1 MELGQLDIL
10 NEKFLIATADEEDNL
25 AMKYLNHVQSL
36 LEKEVVKPDSIVEKI
51 TQNLKENNQMLQII
65 GWSIVKLFI
74 NRTMYDGVSTFFQ
87 LVTLNSNFK
96 ELSLF
101 SAEFINESVIAAVD
115 LDFRIDEF
123 IDKLSFDYIEYS
135 RILVLTTVKI
145 ETNKFSLH
153 FDHILETLN
162 KGFEIS
168 SKINFEK
175 FGKSH
180 FLNLNPKTEQEKIFY
195 SLNFLLT
202 VVPKVNE
209 NPKLM
214 KKDDEIVKV
223 SKDVIK
229 NRAFMIQSMYMI
241 HELGIDILQL
251 LDDDF
256 NRNDELPNVGITV
269 FLSVLFAYLNSPSKK
284 RFKNSK
290 KVKFSHILQSTTNHI
305 FWKSEE
311 EEENNDSQ
319 FFSLLIDFKILF
331 FKIFENRIEAL
342 FKLGIEN
349 DNEYLIDIGLSAVE
363 YFMNRIGENDID
375 QDLIIKYDTKKILN
389 ELICYTGLIKSSL
402 QREKLF
408 LLIQKFFFGFKSNCF
423 EVILKDLIFSGFEYN
438 SNEAQL
444 EINSSHLA
452 IFNVVGISLLK
463 EVCVKEFAKIEVSYC
478 KKNK

>member
-175 FGKSH
+175 FGK
-180 FLNLNPKTEQEKIFY
+180 
-195 SLNFLLT
+195 LT

-463 EVCVKEFAKIEVSYC
+463 EVCVKEFAKIE
-478 KKNK
+478 